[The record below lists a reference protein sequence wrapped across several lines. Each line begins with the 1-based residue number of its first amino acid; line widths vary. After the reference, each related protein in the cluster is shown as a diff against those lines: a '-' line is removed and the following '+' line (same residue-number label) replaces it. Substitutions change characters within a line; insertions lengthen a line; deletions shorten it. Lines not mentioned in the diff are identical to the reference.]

1 MCFALIFFFL
11 CIVEPT
17 SQFLWLLL
25 GFFFSSQRMSAVTGV
40 YESMGLVTSFIL
52 RYLLMYG
59 SNLAYSKTLHLILKD
74 IFMSSFHLVTE
85 FSDVCN
91 SI

>member
-1 MCFALIFFFL
+1 MCFALLNFL

-25 GFFFSSQRMSAVTGV
+25 GFFSSQRMSAVTGV

>member
-1 MCFALIFFFL
+1 M
-11 CIVEPT
+11 EPT
-17 SQFLWLLL
+17 SQSLWLLL
-25 GFFFSSQRMSAVTGV
+25 GFFSSQRMSAVTGV

>member
-1 MCFALIFFFL
+1 MLCSVDFFFMYSGANL
-11 CIVEPT
+11 PV
-17 SQFLWLLL
+17 LVVAAW
-25 GFFFSSQRMSAVTGV
+25 FFFSSQRMSAVTGV